1 MLSTIC
7 DKGYLYQDLKT
18 KKYLLGSKF
27 FKFTKLMPHSKSAFT
42 NFSFS
47 HLKKINDKTGEAVHL
62 ATFEGSKL
70 ITLKMIESKH
80 PVRVDQGFL
89 NKDNA
94 FHATASGKAILAF
107 LDKEKRKKNF
117 EERVI

>member
-1 MLSTIC
+1 
-7 DKGYLYQDLKT
+7 
-18 KKYLLGSKF
+18 
-27 FKFTKLMPHSKSAFT
+27 MPHSKSAFT

-89 NKDNA
+89 NKDNV
-94 FHATASGKAILAF
+94 FHDSI
-107 LDKEKRKKNF
+107 RKKPF
-117 EERVI
+117 WHF